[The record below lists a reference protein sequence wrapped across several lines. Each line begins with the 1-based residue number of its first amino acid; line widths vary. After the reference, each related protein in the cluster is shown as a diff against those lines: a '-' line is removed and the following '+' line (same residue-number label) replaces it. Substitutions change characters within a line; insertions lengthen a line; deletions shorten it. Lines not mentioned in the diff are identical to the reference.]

1 VPRSRIQELIVDAVR
16 RFFFDARRLQRM
28 IELSPNRVHLALH
41 LEARRWSAGYDWS
54 TIPDRE
60 AARLLGALFLEARAA
75 DPVLC
80 AHRPVP
86 PAELVGRAA

>member
-1 VPRSRIQELIVDAVR
+1 
-16 RFFFDARRLQRM
+16 
-28 IELSPNRVHLALH
+28 VHLALH

-75 DPVLC
+75 DPASC
-80 AHRPVP
+80 AHLPVP
-86 PAELVGRAA
+86 PAGLWASAA